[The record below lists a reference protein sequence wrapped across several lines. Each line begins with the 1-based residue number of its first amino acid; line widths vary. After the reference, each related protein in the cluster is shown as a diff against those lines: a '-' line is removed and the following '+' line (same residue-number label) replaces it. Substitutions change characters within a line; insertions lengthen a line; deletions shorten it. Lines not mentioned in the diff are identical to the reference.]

1 LYAVEN
7 PGKTTKLIYLYWL
20 PLNYKDI
27 KIYQKHENEL
37 WVFETFPKIF
47 KLQFESYS
55 YFELWDMMEKNA
67 VLSGILKK
75 IKDRYE
81 FNLKSIVP

>member
-27 KIYQKHENEL
+27 KMYQKHKWEL
-37 WVFETFPKIF
+37 ELFESYTKCFE
-47 KLQFESYS
+47 LQFESYS
-55 YFELWDMMEKNA
+55 YSELWDMMEKNA

-75 IKDRYE
+75 IKARYE
-81 FNLKSIVP
+81 FDLKI